1 MIISHKNALAL
12 SMYHFPI
19 LVPLS
24 IPIKLSHKLW
34 HRNCL
39 LTVLIT
45 AVDIANAT
53 FWVMQALYPLMS
65 GSVIWSRVMSS

>member
-24 IPIKLSHKLW
+24 IPIKLSHNYCDTEIVCWL
-34 HRNCL
+34 C
-39 LTVLIT
+39 
-45 AVDIANAT
+45 
-53 FWVMQALYPLMS
+53 
-65 GSVIWSRVMSS
+65 SSQL